1 MVIFPG
7 MPGRELYSGRRVGR
21 ERSIRGSAAIHM
33 SDWTTPLYIRLPDQE
48 SLITVRGT
56 GHAAAL
62 LADKWPVTHGPAFEH
77 ALASF
82 AAVSEGHL
90 LPDEAREAF
99 VEAADAAGVGWLNY
113 DEA

>member
-1 MVIFPG
+1 
-7 MPGRELYSGRRVGR
+7 MPN
-21 ERSIRGSAAIHM
+21 
-33 SDWTTPLYIRLPDQE
+33 WTIPLHIRLPGQE

-62 LADKWPVTHGPAFEH
+62 LAEKWPVTYGLAFEN

-82 AAVSEGHL
+82 AAVSEGEL
-90 LPDEAREAF
+90 LADEAREAF
-99 VEAADAAGVGWLNY
+99 IDAADAAGVRCID